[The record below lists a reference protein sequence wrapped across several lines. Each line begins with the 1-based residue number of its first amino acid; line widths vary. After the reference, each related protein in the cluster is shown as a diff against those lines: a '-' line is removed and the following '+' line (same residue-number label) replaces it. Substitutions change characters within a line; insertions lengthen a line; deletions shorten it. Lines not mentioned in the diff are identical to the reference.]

1 MFQFLPGV
9 VLRSSFGRNIKAP
22 RHGSSGKGFGLGTN
36 DIKPAGLEEHC
47 RTNID
52 KLLNKMGQ
60 HVEQSMIMMA
70 NMEYTELM
78 NLEKKLKQLDNKTVS
93 C

>member
-22 RHGSSGKGFGLGTN
+22 RHGSSGFGLGTN
-36 DIKPAGLEEHC
+36 DIKPAGLEEHS

-78 NLEKKLKQLDNKTVS
+78 NLEKKLKQLDYKTVS
-93 C
+93 W